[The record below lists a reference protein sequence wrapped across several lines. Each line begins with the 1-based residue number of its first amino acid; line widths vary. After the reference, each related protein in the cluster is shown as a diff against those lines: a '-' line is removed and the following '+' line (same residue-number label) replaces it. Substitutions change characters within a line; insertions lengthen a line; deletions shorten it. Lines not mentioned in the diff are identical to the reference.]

1 MSNVKAALDVIAS
14 KAPGFKAEVS
24 LVLGSGLGGV
34 VDAVSDAISI
44 SYAELPGFPRPT
56 VVGHGGTLVLG
67 RIGGVSVAVMQG
79 RAHFYEHGR
88 SDLMAEPLE
97 TLRELGAEKLIL
109 TNAAGSLIPEAVPGS
124 LMLITDHIS
133 LFGPNPLIGYHG
145 NDRFVGMDVPY
156 DPEIGSGLHDTAA
169 KLGIKLFEGT
179 YCWCTG
185 PSFET
190 PAEIRALKVLGA
202 DAVGMSTVPENILAR
217 RLGFKVAAISNVT
230 NLAAGM
236 SPTPLSHEQTL
247 DMSKEGASN
256 LIKILLQY
264 FSGSA

>member
-14 KAPGFKAEVS
+14 KAPGFKADVAM
-24 LVLGSGLGGV
+24 VLGSGLGGV
-34 VDAVSDAISI
+34 VDAVSDAITI
-44 SYAELPGFPRPT
+44 SYEELPGFPRPT
-56 VVGHGGTLVLG
+56 VVGHGGKLVLG
-67 RIGGVSVAVMQG
+67 RIGAVSVAVMQG

-97 TLRELGAEKLIL
+97 TLRELGADRLIL
-109 TNAAGSLIPEAVPGS
+109 TNAAGSLIADAVPGS

-145 NDRFVGMDVPY
+145 EDRFVGMDVPY

-169 KLGIKLFEGT
+169 KLGIQLFEGT

-190 PAEIRALKVLGA
+190 PAEIRALKTLGA
-202 DAVGMSTVPENILAR
+202 DAVGMSTVPETILAR
-217 RLGFKVAAISNVT
+217 RLGFRVAAVSNIT

-236 SPTPLSHEQTL
+236 SATPLSHEQTL
-247 DMSKEGASN
+247 DMAKEGSAN

-264 FSGSA
+264 FSEAA

>member
-1 MSNVKAALDVIAS
+1 MNNVKAALDIIAA
-14 KAPGFKAEVS
+14 KAPGFKAEVA

-34 VDAVSDAISI
+34 VDAVSDAIKI
-44 SYAELPGFPRPT
+44 SYTDLPGFPKPT
-56 VVGHGGTLVLG
+56 VVGHGGQLVLG

-79 RAHFYEHGR
+79 RAHYYEHGR
-88 SDLMAEPLE
+88 SNLMSEPLE
-97 TLRELGAEKLIL
+97 TLHELGADRLIL
-109 TNAAGSLIPEAVPGS
+109 TNAAGSLIPEASPGN

-156 DPEIGSGLHDTAA
+156 DPEIGSGLKITAA
-169 KLGIKLFEGT
+169 ELGINLFEGT

-217 RLGFKVAAISNVT
+217 RLGFRVAAVSNIT

-236 SPTPLSHEQTL
+236 SPTALSHEQTL
-247 DMSKEGASN
+247 EMAKEGSAN
-256 LIKILLQY
+256 LIKILLRY
-264 FSGSA
+264 FSSDA

>member
-1 MSNVKAALDVIAS
+1 MSNVKAALEVIAS
-14 KAPGFKAEVS
+14 KAPGFKADVAM
-24 LVLGSGLGGV
+24 VLGSGLGGV
-34 VDAVSDAISI
+34 IDAVSDPIKIA
-44 SYAELPGFPRPT
+44 YEDVPGFPLPT
-56 VVGHGGTLVLG
+56 VHGHGGQLVLG

-97 TLRELGAEKLIL
+97 TLRELGADRLIL
-109 TNAAGSLIPEAVPGS
+109 TNAAGSLVPDAVPGS

-133 LFGPNPLIGYHG
+133 MFGPNPLIGYHG
-145 NDRFVGMDVPY
+145 DDRFVGMDVPY
-156 DPEIGSGLHDTAA
+156 DPEIGAGLHQTAA
-169 KLGIKLFEGT
+169 QLGIKLFEGT

-190 PAEIRALKVLGA
+190 PAEIKMLKVLGA

-217 RLGFKVAAISNVT
+217 RLGFKVAAVSNIT

-236 SPTPLSHEQTL
+236 SATPLSHTQTL
-247 DMSKEGASN
+247 EMSKEGSAN
-256 LIKILLQY
+256 LIRILLQY
-264 FSGSA
+264 FSRSA

>member
-1 MSNVKAALDVIAS
+1 MSNVKAALEILQT
-14 KAPGFKAEVS
+14 KAPGFKAEVAM
-24 LVLGSGLGGV
+24 VLGSGLGGV

-44 SYAELPGFPRPT
+44 SYEDLPGFPKPT
-56 VVGHGGTLVLG
+56 VAGHGGQLVLG

-79 RAHFYEHGR
+79 RAHYYEHGR

-97 TLRELGAEKLIL
+97 TLRELGAERLIL
-109 TNAAGSLIPEAVPGS
+109 TNAAGSLMPEAVPGS

-145 NDRFVGMDVPY
+145 EDRFVGMDVPY
-156 DPEIGSGLHDTAA
+156 DADIGSGLHDTAA

-217 RLGFKVAAISNVT
+217 RLGFKVAAVSNIT

-236 SPTPLSHEQTL
+236 SATPLSHEQTL
-247 DMSKEGASN
+247 EMSKTGSAN

>member
-14 KAPGFKAEVS
+14 KAPGFKADVAM
-24 LVLGSGLGGV
+24 VLGSGLGGV
-34 VDAVSDAISI
+34 VDAVSDAITI
-44 SYAELPGFPRPT
+44 SYEDLPGFPRPT
-56 VVGHGGTLVLG
+56 VVGHGGKLVLG
-67 RIGGVSVAVMQG
+67 RIGAVSVAVMQG

-97 TLRELGAEKLIL
+97 TLRELGADRLIL
-109 TNAAGSLIPEAVPGS
+109 TNAAGSLIADAVPGS

-145 NDRFVGMDVPY
+145 EDRFVGMDVPY
-156 DPEIGSGLHDTAA
+156 DPEIGSDLHDTAA

-190 PAEIRALKVLGA
+190 PAEIRALKTLGA
-202 DAVGMSTVPENILAR
+202 DAVGMSTVPETILAR
-217 RLGFKVAAISNVT
+217 RLGFRVAAVSNIT

-236 SPTPLSHEQTL
+236 SATPLSHEQTL
-247 DMSKEGASN
+247 DMAKEGSAN

-264 FSGSA
+264 FSEAA

>member
-1 MSNVKAALDVIAS
+1 MSNVKTALDVIAS
-14 KAPGFKAEVS
+14 RAPGFKADVA

-34 VDAVSDAISI
+34 VEAVSDAISI
-44 SYAELPGFPRPT
+44 SYEDLPGFPRPT

-97 TLRELGAEKLIL
+97 TLRELGADRLIL
-109 TNAAGSLIPEAVPGS
+109 TNAAGSLLPDAVPGS

-145 NDRFVGMDVPY
+145 DDRFVGMDIPY
-156 DPEIGSGLHDTAA
+156 DPAIGSGLHDTAA

-190 PAEIRALKVLGA
+190 PAEIRVLKALGA

-217 RLGFKVAAISNVT
+217 RLGFKVAAISNIT

-236 SPTPLSHEQTL
+236 SATPLSHEQTL
-247 DMSKEGASN
+247 EMSKDGSSN

>member
-1 MSNVKAALDVIAS
+1 MSNVKTALEIIAS
-14 KAPGFKAEVS
+14 KAPGFKADVA

-34 VDAVSDAISI
+34 VDAVSDAITI
-44 SYAELPGFPRPT
+44 AYEELPGFPRPT
-56 VVGHGGTLVLG
+56 VVGHGGKLVLG
-67 RIGGVSVAVMQG
+67 RIGAVSVAVMQG
-79 RAHFYEHGR
+79 RAHFYEHSR

-97 TLRELGAEKLIL
+97 TLRALGADQLIL
-109 TNAAGSLIPEAVPGS
+109 TNAAGSLIAESVPGS

-145 NDRFVGMDVPY
+145 EDRFVGMDVPY
-156 DPEIGSGLHDTAA
+156 DPEIGSGLHDTAT

-190 PAEIRALKVLGA
+190 PAEIRALKTLGA

-217 RLGFKVAAISNVT
+217 KMGFRVAAVSNIT

-236 SPTPLSHEQTL
+236 SSTPLSHEQTL
-247 DMSKEGASN
+247 EMAKEGSAN

>member
-1 MSNVKAALDVIAS
+1 MSNVKAALEIIAA
-14 KAPGFKAEVS
+14 KAPGFKAEVA

-34 VDAVSDAISI
+34 VDAVSDAIKI
-44 SYAELPGFPRPT
+44 SYTDLPGFPKPT
-56 VVGHGGTLVLG
+56 VVGHGGQLVLG
-67 RIGGVSVAVMQG
+67 CIAGVSVAVMQG
-79 RAHFYEHGR
+79 RAHYYEHGR
-88 SDLMAEPLE
+88 SDLMSEPLE
-97 TLRELGAEKLIL
+97 TLRELGADRLIL
-109 TNAAGSLIPEAVPGS
+109 TNAAGSLIPEASPGN

-156 DPEIGSGLHDTAA
+156 DPEIGSGLKNTAA
-169 KLGIKLFEGT
+169 ELGINLFEGT

-217 RLGFKVAAISNVT
+217 RLGFRVAAVSNIT

-236 SPTPLSHEQTL
+236 SPTALSHEQTL
-247 DMSKEGASN
+247 EMAKEGSAN
-256 LIKILLQY
+256 LIKILLRY
-264 FSGSA
+264 FSSDA